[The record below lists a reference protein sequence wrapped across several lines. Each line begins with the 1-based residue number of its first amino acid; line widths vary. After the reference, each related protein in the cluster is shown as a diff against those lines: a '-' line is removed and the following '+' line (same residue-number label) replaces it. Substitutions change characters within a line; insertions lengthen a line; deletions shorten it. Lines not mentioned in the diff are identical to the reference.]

1 MLWVKERHL
10 KESDRA
16 KQFTLNAVAV
26 ADAHI
31 MCAINVVQRAD
42 MAKQQ
47 LFAITTGKQ
56 KL

>member
-10 KESDRA
+10 KENGRV

-26 ADAHI
+26 ADARI
-31 MCAINVVQRAD
+31 MCAINGVQLAD